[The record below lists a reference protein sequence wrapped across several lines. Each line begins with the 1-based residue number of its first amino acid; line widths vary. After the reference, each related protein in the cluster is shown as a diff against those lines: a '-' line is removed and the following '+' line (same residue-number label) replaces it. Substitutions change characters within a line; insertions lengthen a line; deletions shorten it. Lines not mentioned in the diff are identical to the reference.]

1 MSATKINDRAAWFE
15 QLERT
20 YGKDPACIIPS
31 ITDRLQTATR
41 YTTPRNRTMG
51 EYAYKSQMLQMM
63 AWEFADTVLDTADIV
78 NNESRARLSSA
89 MIKLRNEYVLYR
101 SEFLNINAIRKMS
114 DNTERF
120 VDRHSVVLSHL
131 NTGIKKEIAKFKLQG
146 DEEIMVRSAMTAL
159 ATVEAI
165 EIYSKQVETTIA
177 EFAQYPKAL
186 VGAYIRSMK
195 VLLIAFCGDCYIANS
210 KARRTAARSLADAM
224 YKSILS
230 DEQ

>member
-1 MSATKINDRAAWFE
+1 MAWLE

-20 YGKDPACIIPS
+20 YGKDPASILPS
-31 ITDRLQTATR
+31 FTDRLQTATR
-41 YTTPRNRTMG
+41 YSIPRNRTMG

-63 AWEFADTVLDTADIV
+63 AWEYADTVLDTADIA
-78 NNESRARLSSA
+78 NNATRARLSST

-101 SEFLNINAIRKMS
+101 SEYLNVNAIRKMS
-114 DNTERF
+114 ANTERF
-120 VDRHSVVLSHL
+120 IDRHTVVLSHL

-146 DEEIMVRSAMTAL
+146 DEEVMVRSAMTAL
-159 ATVEAI
+159 ATVEAL
-165 EIYSKQVETTIA
+165 ELYAKDVEKNIA
-177 EFAQYPKAL
+177 EFAHYPKAL

-210 KARRTAARSLADAM
+210 KARRTAARTIADAM

-230 DEQ
+230 DE

>member
-1 MSATKINDRAAWFE
+1 MDATKINDRTAWFE

-20 YGKDPACIIPS
+20 YGKDPTAIAPS

-41 YTTPRNRTMG
+41 YTLPRNRTMG

-63 AWEFADTVLDTADIV
+63 AWEYADTVLDTADIV
-78 NNESRARLSSA
+78 NNDSRARLSSA
-89 MIKLRNEYVLYR
+89 LIKLRNEYVLYR
-101 SEFLNINAIRKMS
+101 SEFLNVNAIRKMCG
-114 DNTERF
+114 NTERF
-120 VDRHSVVLSHL
+120 NDRHTVVLSHL

-159 ATVEAI
+159 AIVEAI
-165 EIYSKQVETTIA
+165 EVYSKDVETKIA
-177 EFAQYPKAL
+177 EFAHYPKAL

-210 KARRTAARSLADAM
+210 KARRTAARTLADAM